1 MLRYYGFSL
10 SLSLFVI
17 VFYSLQVDA
26 FIHGGL
32 SGGYRGALGNNI
44 GSSPEIRTFL
54 HVNPI
59 AIVPASLGF
68 SYSYMSPIDIPNEKK
83 IEIGELSFGLSVW
96 SPVSLWSIVP
106 YLRGR
111 VPFYTYFTGRDA
123 SYLEAKAFTG
133 FHGDLGLRWAF
144 VSMFS
149 IFLEGG
155 LGINSYEIEGKKL
168 GGFYNFLAGLQV
180 IL

>member
-1 MLRYYGFSL
+1 MLNFRYYAFG
-10 SLSLFVI
+10 LFI
-17 VFYSLQVDA
+17 MIFYTFEMNA

-32 SGGYRGALGNNI
+32 SGGYRGSLGSYI

-54 HVNPI
+54 HINPV
-59 AIVPASLGF
+59 AIVPVSFGL
-68 SYSYMSPIDIPNEKK
+68 SYSHMSPIDIPNEKK
-83 IEIGELSFGLSVW
+83 VDIGELSLELSVW
-96 SPVSLWSIVP
+96 SPVSLWSIFP

-123 SYLEAKAFTG
+123 SYLEPKSFTG

-144 VSMFS
+144 HSMFS

-168 GGFYNFLAGLQV
+168 GSFYNFLAGLQV

>member
-1 MLRYYGFSL
+1 MLRYYSFSL
-10 SLSLFVI
+10 SLVVMF
-17 VFYSLQVDA
+17 FYSFQVNA
-26 FIHGGL
+26 FVHGGL
-32 SGGYRGALGNNI
+32 SGGYRGALGGNI
-44 GSSPEIRTFL
+44 GSSPEIRAFL
-54 HVNPI
+54 HVNPVVI
-59 AIVPASLGF
+59 IPASLGL

-83 IEIGELSFGLSVW
+83 IEIGELSLELSVW

-123 SYLEAKAFTG
+123 SSLEVKAFTG

-144 VSMFS
+144 VSIFS

-168 GGFYNFLAGLQV
+168 GGFYNFLGGLQV